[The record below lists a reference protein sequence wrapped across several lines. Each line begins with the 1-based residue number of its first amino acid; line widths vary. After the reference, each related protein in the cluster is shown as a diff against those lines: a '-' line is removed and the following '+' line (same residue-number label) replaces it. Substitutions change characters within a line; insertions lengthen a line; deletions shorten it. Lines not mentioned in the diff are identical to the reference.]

1 MRHNLEKISHTPAVP
16 VFHHWLF
23 RESKWLALI
32 QRAYIAHSYIQSGE
46 SSLQIAI
53 TSFSLSVF
61 FFFFFLHSHLQ
72 RRGQTKKQST
82 RTAHNLLFLSR
93 RVKGFEKSK
102 CLGKRIQG
110 PQQCCRFSFHV
121 PTPPQSLPHMHLDP
135 FILKKSRR
143 RTKVNCRSQ
152 NVSCKLDSLIVR

>member
-1 MRHNLEKISHTPAVP
+1 MTGFNTEGLHSTQQHSVRGIQPANSYY
-16 VFHHWLF
+16 LF
-23 RESKWLALI
+23 
-32 QRAYIAHSYIQSGE
+32 
-46 SSLQIAI
+46 
-53 TSFSLSVF
+53 FSLRF

-152 NVSCKLDSLIVR
+152 NVSCKLDSLTVR